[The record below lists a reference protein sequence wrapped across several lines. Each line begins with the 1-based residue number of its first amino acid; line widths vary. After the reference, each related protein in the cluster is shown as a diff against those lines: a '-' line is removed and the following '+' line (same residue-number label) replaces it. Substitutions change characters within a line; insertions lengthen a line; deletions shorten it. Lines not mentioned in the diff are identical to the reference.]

1 MVLRTFLLVSDDPDD
16 QLEFSEALYEV
27 SSDTILI
34 NVAHA
39 EKAMAFLDKKVCL
52 PEYII
57 LDLSVNGVDPNEFL
71 TKLEKD
77 PLLQRIPVIAYGD
90 YSDFDKIKSNGISA
104 FLNRDSSYSDLR
116 VFLTRIVKQA

>member
-27 SSDTILI
+27 SSDTVLI

-39 EKAMAFLDKKVCL
+39 EKAMLFLDRKLCL
-52 PEYII
+52 PQYII
-57 LDLSVNGVDPNEFL
+57 LDLSVEGIHPDDFL
-71 TKLEKD
+71 TRLQSD
-77 PLLQRIPVIAYGD
+77 PVLQHIPVIAYGD
-90 YSDFDKIKSNGISA
+90 YSDFDRIKSGGISA

-116 VFLTRIVKQA
+116 VFLRRIVKEP